1 MPSIQHSFPLRCSC
15 ASYCFTLSYELYLS
29 SFLVCWSFPSP
40 LLQVP
45 LHPGPM
51 FTKFCWSCFPLMRRT
66 SAWTMVRLS
75 AAYAFDHSWKWDIP
89 TPCRR
94 CSCFQW
100 CFVSIA
106 YSLLGPLMFLLT
118 TSFLFLSGS
127 QLLRFCCPLSPVTS
141 LPSGLWLPWKLPPQR
156 ILVGLVLWLAVES
169 DRCNWW
175 WDS

>member
-1 MPSIQHSFPLRCSC
+1 MPVIVSPCLTNCICPCFWSVGRFLLLFSKSHFIQAPCLPSSVDLAFLWCGALLLGPWCAFLLLTPLITPGNETFP
-15 ASYCFTLSYELYLS
+15 
-29 SFLVCWSFPSP
+29 
-40 LLQVP
+40 
-45 LHPGPM
+45 HPV
-51 FTKFCWSCFPLMRRT
+51 
-66 SAWTMVRLS
+66 A
-75 AAYAFDHSWKWDIP
+75 
-89 TPCRR
+89 R

-100 CFVSIA
+100 CLVSIA